1 MTASMATPGWQCI
14 RGVELNAYSLNDYS
28 LNISIRQD
36 AIKGIDTMKKVAVY
50 PGTFDPLTMGHFDL
64 IERSAKQFDRL
75 IVVVAGVSFKKS
87 SMFDVQA
94 RMSMI
99 RESVDEAGLKNVEID
114 QLDTLLVT
122 YCRSRN
128 VDVVVRGLRVY
139 SDFEYEFQMALTNRK
154 LAPEIET
161 LFMMPNECYSY
172 VTASTIREIVRYG
185 GDATSFVP
193 VPVHKHI
200 QAFLSNFSR
209 QDGREGGGV
218 GNTGA
223 FDR

>member
-1 MTASMATPGWQCI
+1 LREPAIFKSASVLFTVVALFKERI
-14 RGVELNAYSLNDYS
+14 L
-28 LNISIRQD
+28 
-36 AIKGIDTMKKVAVY
+36 TMDRVAVY

-64 IERSAKQFDRL
+64 IVRSAKLFDRV
-75 IVVVAGVSFKKS
+75 IVVVAGVSMKKTG
-87 SMFDVQA
+87 MFDIQE

-99 RESVDEAGLKNVEID
+99 NESIEAAGLKNVEVD
-114 QLDTLLVT
+114 RLDTLLVE
-122 YCRSRN
+122 YCRKREIE
-128 VDVVVRGLRVY
+128 VVVRGLRVY

-161 LFMMPNECYSY
+161 LFMMPNENYSY

-193 VPVHKHI
+193 EPVKKYIQKYAEEGTDSEVP
-200 QAFLSNFSR
+200 
-209 QDGREGGGV
+209 GGGV
-218 GNTGA
+218 GDTGA